1 MSARLI
7 IEVPDALVRRTK
19 TVLTTEIP
27 VPAGSLATS
36 PAMRRDYEAT
46 VHRGEDVADACT
58 YRHHDVDHPALIRL
72 TPDPD
77 PGLSW
82 AHQDVLTVC
91 RCCAYQD
98 GHLYEEM
105 RGQARTSGH
114 VGVELMQ
121 EDGSWV

>member
-1 MSARLI
+1 MTVRLTFTI
-7 IEVPDALVRRTK
+7 PDALVRRGR
-19 TVLTTEIP
+19 VLLVSDIP

-36 PAMRRDYEAT
+36 PAMRRDYEAAM
-46 VHRGEDVADACT
+46 HRVVEGPEPCT

-77 PGLSW
+77 PALSW

-91 RCCAYQD
+91 RCCAFD
-98 GHLYEEM
+98 EGHLYEEM

-114 VGVELMQ
+114 VGVELRQ
-121 EDGSWV
+121 DDGRWV